1 MLINLKSKILLFTAL
16 LFLAVNCLRAQVIEF
31 DTGKIDIPD
40 PSSYV
45 ENYEYDSKSDL
56 YYYNIQVGDY
66 DISYPIILTPEEYQ
80 ELILKEDLKN
90 YYKEK
95 IDAAEGKKDGSE
107 DDQKNLIPEIYVNSQ
122 LFESIF
128 GGNSIQVVP
137 QGSLEVDL
145 GVLYTKQ
152 DNPAFSPRNRSN
164 LTFDFDQRIGLSLV
178 GKVGTR
184 VQVNANFDTQSSFDF
199 QNLLKLEYE
208 PTEDDIIQKIEVGNV
223 SMPLNSS
230 LISGAQS
237 LFGVKTE
244 LKFGKT
250 RIKAIFSEQKS
261 ESRSVV
267 SEGGGTVQEFEFRA
281 LDYDENRHFFL
292 SHFFR
297 NKYDESLLNYPY
309 INSNVQITRAEVWV
323 TNKNNQLQDVR
334 NILAFQDLG
343 ESESISSL
351 VNVFSPPNSYPDNSN
366 NAYDPTSIGDVG
378 SQLTNSVRDIASVQ
392 AGILVQN
399 VNEGIDYGKLEN
411 AKKLRENIDYK
422 IHPQLGY
429 ISLTQKLD
437 NDEILAVAFQFTV
450 GDQVF
455 QVGEFANDGV
465 QATEVFSNGENQ
477 GVNSNNLILK
487 LLKSTVT
494 NIEEPIWDLM
504 MKNIY
509 NTGAFQLER
518 EDFKLNIFYKESSE
532 LNYISP
538 TDGTPFPN
546 PFSGNL
552 PIEEQPLLSFF
563 NFDRLNYNNDP
574 QINGDGFFDFVPEM
588 TVVQE
593 TGKIIFTKVE
603 PFGEYLFES
612 LRLNVGENYQGDQN
626 VQTDYNLNQ
635 KKYVYHTLY
644 NSTKTVAEQQAEKNK
659 FLVKGKYKSSSGG
672 GIPIG
677 AYNVPRGS
685 VTVTAGGRVLVEGVD
700 YTVNYQLGTV
710 QILDPGLQSS
720 NTPINVSV
728 ENNALFGQQTKRFSG
743 VNIEHQFSDDFI
755 LSGTLL
761 NLHERPLT
769 QKANFGTEPIN
780 NTIFGF
786 DGNFSKEIPL
796 LTRLINKLPNI
807 ETDVPSN
814 LSVRGEVAYLIPGA
828 PKGNNFNGEATS
840 YIDDFEGTQNII
852 DMMAPQSW
860 SLSSRP
866 KDLGKIY
873 SEGDEDGNGI
883 QNGFDRALLN
893 WYSIDPIFYSS
904 QRPSEIT
911 DEDLSNIYS
920 RRIFIDEIFP
930 QVDLV
935 QGQTTVIN
943 SLDLNFYPELRGPY
957 NMDPLVSDGQIDDSG
972 DSWAGITRLIN
983 TTDFEQSNVEYLE
996 FWLMDPFLNNDQNSG
1011 GKLTF
1016 NLGNISEDVIKD
1028 GRKQYE
1034 NGLPEDGNISL
1045 LPPTSWGTVVPQNQ
1059 SLVYA
1064 FSSLGEARTNQDVG
1078 LDGYDDFE
1086 EASIFNSFADLSDPS
1101 NDNYNY
1107 FLNSSGNIFE
1117 RYKQYNGL
1125 DGNSPET
1132 ISDND
1137 RGSYTYPD
1145 VEDINRDNTMNTIDS
1160 YFEYKLDITP
1170 NSLSDFNNSYIID
1183 RKEKNVNLPNGT
1195 SQLVKWYQFRIPVN
1209 EPTSAVGGI
1218 SDFRSIRFMRMYLT
1232 DFNQNTIF
1240 RFGTLELVRSD
1251 WRKYQLTLDEEIDN
1265 NNDTTDFSVGVI
1277 GIQENEESYVS
1288 PPGVEREQFNNNNT
1302 IVRQNEQSL
1311 VLNVCGLE
1319 PEDSRGVYKNIS
1331 VDMRQFNRLRMFMHA
1346 EDGSNPGF
1354 TDGDIVGFIRLGNDL
1369 SENYYQIEIP
1379 LQESSTMT
1387 LDPQSVWPQI
1397 NEIDLPISALEA
1409 IKSLSILNGSLGS
1422 DQAIFYDIVN
1432 DNIAEDPVSEFAP
1445 LEVGEQRIAIKG
1457 NPNFGD
1463 IRTLMI
1469 GVKNP
1474 SQDNMDVCAEVWFNE
1489 LRLSDMDNDGGW
1501 AATLA
1506 VDTNIADF
1514 MNISA
1519 TARQSTSGFGNIE
1532 QGPSERDKVDTKQYD
1547 LISNIN
1553 IGQLFPKKW
1562 GLNIPFNY
1570 GQGEELVTPEFDQQY
1585 RDITLDSRIN
1595 LAETQDEKDAIL
1607 RQSEDY
1613 TKRKSINLIGVNKQ
1627 RTNDEKSARFYDI
1640 ENLTFNY
1647 SYNEV
1652 NHRDYEIENM
1662 LDQNVRTG
1670 VNYNFNFNSI
1680 KLEPLKNN
1688 DSIFN
1693 SKYLKI
1699 LKDFNINLLPSSIS
1713 INTDYIRQF
1722 NKQKFREI
1730 DLTQDNIGIQ
1740 ELFRRNY
1747 SFDFQLAINYPI
1759 SDNLTLNY
1767 NAANNNIVRNYFIDD
1782 EINGLQDS
1790 ELDVWDRF
1798 FDIGDPNRQVQQIA
1812 VNYDLPLNKIPTLNF
1827 IKTSYSYTGDFQWQK
1842 GSDLFGNLTL
1852 DGQTYDL
1859 GNSISNAN
1867 THNINSVLDMQKFYR
1882 YLGLTKFS
1890 KNSDSKSVRG
1900 FSSSNSTKKT
1910 NPILKSIINLVTTVK
1925 RVQINYSENNG
1936 SFLPGYLETPGF
1948 IGSFSPSLGYVFGS
1962 QKDIRHLAAR
1972 NGWLTVF
1979 PEFNQQFSSTNNTN
1993 LNFSANLVPI
2003 NDLKIDLS
2011 GGRTYANNMT
2021 ETFNTIDSDGD
2032 GFSDLYNP
2040 FIQNSIGN
2048 FSIST
2053 VLIKTAFSKSD
2064 EFSSEVFETFK
2075 SNRLIIARRL
2085 AVQQGVDFSNPNN
2098 FENGDLEGF
2107 PLGFGKTSQSVL
2119 LPSFLS
2125 AYTGSDANKASLSAF
2140 RDVPIP
2146 NWTIKYSGFM
2156 KMKWFRKK
2164 FKRFSISHG
2173 YNSMYTINQFRSN
2186 LDYEQPDFS
2195 LDYTLQNP
2203 NVLDQ
2208 SDNYKSETLFSNIN
2222 LIEQFSPLIKVDV
2235 EMKNS
2240 LKLLTEIRKDRLLS
2254 LSFDNNLLTEI
2265 QGNEYIIGLGYR
2277 VKDLQIRSRLGGSRQ
2292 LIKSDLN
2299 MKADFSIRN
2308 NKTIVRYLDLE
2319 NNQVTSGQ
2327 TILNF
2332 KYSADYAFSQNLTG
2346 IFYFDYSFSEYAIST
2361 AFPQTTIRAGFTMRY
2376 NFGN

>member
-1 MLINLKSKILLFTAL
+1 MLPSLNLRFFVFALLSILL
-16 LFLAVNCLRAQVIEF
+16 VDKIGAQEADLGEIN
-31 DTGKIDIPD
+31 IPN
-40 PSSYV
+40 PSSYI
-45 ENYEYDSKSDL
+45 ENYEYDAASDL
-56 YYYNIQVGDY
+56 YYYNIKVGEY

-90 YYKEK
+90 YYKSK

-107 DDQKNLIPEIYVNSQ
+107 DNQRNLIPEIYVNSQ

-292 SHFFR
+292 SHYFR
-297 NKYDESLLNYPY
+297 NKYDESLENYPY

-323 TNKNNQLQDVR
+323 TNRNNQIEDVR

-343 ESESISSL
+343 ETENISSS
-351 VNVFSPPNSYPDNSN
+351 VNILSPPNSYPDNSN
-366 NAYDPTSIGDVG
+366 NAYDPTTIGDAG
-378 SQLTNSVRDIASVQ
+378 SQLTNLVRDIASVQ
-392 AGILVQN
+392 SGILVPN
-399 VNEGIDYGKLEN
+399 VSEGIDYGKLEN
-411 AKKLRENIDYK
+411 AQKLRENIDYQ

-437 NDEILAVAFQFTV
+437 NDEILAVAFQYTV
-450 GDQVF
+450 GEQVF

-465 QATEVFSNGENQ
+465 QATEVSFENNNQ
-477 GVNSNNLILK
+477 VVNSNNLILK

-494 NIEEPIWDLM
+494 NVDEPIWDLM

-532 LNYISP
+532 LNYITP
-538 TDGTPFPN
+538 VEGTPFPTTTG
-546 PFSGNL
+546 SL
-552 PIEEQPLLSFF
+552 AIDEQPLLSFF

-574 QINGDGFFDFVPEM
+574 QISGDGFFDFVPEI
-588 TVVQE
+588 TVVQQ

-603 PFGEYLFES
+603 PFGEFLFES
-612 LRLNVGENYQGDQN
+612 LRLDFSEDYNGDQN
-626 VQTDYNLNQ
+626 SLDDYNQNQ

-644 NSTKTVAEQQAEKNK
+644 NSTKTAAEQAAEKNK

-710 QILDPGLQSS
+710 QILDAGLQAS
-720 NTPINVSV
+720 NIPINVSV

-743 VNIEHQFSDDFI
+743 INVEHQFSDDFI
-755 LSGTLL
+755 VSGTLL

-780 NTIFGF
+780 NTMVGF
-786 DGNFSKEIPL
+786 DGNFSREIPL

-814 LSVRGEVAYLIPGA
+814 FSLRGEFAYLLPGA

-840 YIDDFEGTQNII
+840 YIDDFEGTQNVI
-852 DMMAPQSW
+852 DLLAPQSW
-860 SLSSRP
+860 SISSRP
-866 KDLGKIY
+866 KDLGNIY
-873 SEGDEDGNGI
+873 FEGDEDNNGI
-883 QNGFDRALLN
+883 QNGFHRALLN

-904 QRPSEIT
+904 QRPAEISN
-911 DEDLSNIYS
+911 EDLSNLYS

-930 QVDLV
+930 QIDLV

-943 SLDLNFYPELRGPY
+943 SLDLNYYPNLRGPY
-957 NMDPLVSDGQIDDSG
+957 NMDPSVSDGIIDDVN

-996 FWLMDPFLNNDQNSG
+996 FWLMDPFLEDDENTG

-1016 NLGNISEDVIKD
+1016 NLGNISEDIIKD

-1034 NGLPEDGNISL
+1034 NGLPEDGDISL
-1045 LPPTSWGTVVPQNQ
+1045 LPITSWGTVVPQNQ

-1064 FSSLGEARTNQDVG
+1064 FSSVGDARINQDVG
-1078 LDGYDDFE
+1078 IDGYDDSE
-1086 EASIFNSFADLSDPS
+1086 EAAIFTSFSDLSDPA

-1107 FLNSSGNIFE
+1107 FLNKSGSIFE
-1117 RYKQYNGL
+1117 RYMDYNGL

-1132 ISDND
+1132 ISNND
-1137 RGSYTYPD
+1137 RGSSTYPD

-1160 YFEYKLDITP
+1160 YFEYELEISP
-1170 NSLSDFNNSYIID
+1170 NSLSNLNNPYIID
-1183 RKEKNVNLPNGT
+1183 RKEKNVNLPNG
-1195 SQLVKWYQFRIPVN
+1195 SSELVRWYQFRIPVN
-1209 EPTSAVGGI
+1209 EPTGSIGGI

-1232 DFNQNTIF
+1232 EFTQNTIF

-1251 WRKYQLTLDEEIDN
+1251 WRKYQLSLDEEIDN
-1265 NNDTTDFSVGVI
+1265 NNDTTDFSVGII

-1311 VLNVCGLE
+1311 VLNVCELE

-1346 EDGSNPGF
+1346 EDGTSPGF
-1354 TDGDIVGFIRLGNDL
+1354 TDGDIIGFVRLGNDL

-1379 LQESSTMT
+1379 LQESPSGS
-1387 LDPQSVWPQI
+1387 LNAQSVWPVI
-1397 NEIDLPISALEA
+1397 NEIDLPISALET
-1409 IKSLSILNGSLGS
+1409 IKSLSILNGTLGS
-1422 DQAIFYDIVN
+1422 DQPIFYDVVN
-1432 DNIAEDPVSEFAP
+1432 DDVNEESVNEFSP
-1445 LEVGEQRIAIKG
+1445 LDVGEQRISIKG

-1489 LRLSDMDNDGGW
+1489 LRLSDMDNEGGW

-1506 VDTNIADF
+1506 VDTNVADF

-1532 QGPSERDKVDTKQYD
+1532 QGPSERDKIDKKQYD
-1547 LISNIN
+1547 IISNIN
-1553 IGQLFPKKW
+1553 VGQLFPETW
-1562 GLNIPFNY
+1562 GLNIPLNY
-1570 GQGEELVTPEFDQQY
+1570 GQGEEYITPEFDQQY
-1585 RDITLDSRIN
+1585 RDITLSSRIDQ
-1595 LAETQDEKDAIL
+1595 AESQQDKDAIL

-1613 TKRKSINLIGVNKQ
+1613 TKRKSVNLIGVNKQ
-1627 RTNDEKSARFYDI
+1627 RTNDEKTPRFYDV

-1662 LDQNVRTG
+1662 LDQNVRAG
-1670 VNYNFNFNSI
+1670 VNYNFNFNTI
-1680 KLEPLKNN
+1680 KLEPLKKN

-1730 DLTQDNIGIQ
+1730 DLAQDNIGIQ

-1759 SDNLTLNY
+1759 SENLTLNY
-1767 NAANNNIVRNYFIDD
+1767 NLGNNNIVRNYFIDNQ
-1782 EINGLQDS
+1782 INGMQDP

-1798 FDIGDPNRQVQQIA
+1798 FDIGDPNRQVQQVAI
-1812 VNYDLPLNKIPTLNF
+1812 NYDLPLNKIPTFNF

-1867 THNINSVLDMQKFYR
+1867 THNINSVLDMQKLYR
-1882 YLGLTKFS
+1882 YLGLTKF
-1890 KNSDSKSVRG
+1890 NRGSDTKAVRG
-1900 FSSSNSTKKT
+1900 FAQNNNTKKT
-1910 NPILKSIINLVTTVK
+1910 NPILKSFIDLITTVK
-1925 RVQINYSENNG
+1925 RIQINYSENNG
-1936 SFLPGYLETPGF
+1936 SYLPGFLDTPGF
-1948 IGSFSPSLGYVFGS
+1948 IGSFTPTFGYVFGS
-1962 QKDIRHLAAR
+1962 QKDIRYLAAR

-1979 PEFNQQFSSTNNTN
+1979 PDFNQQFSSTTN
-1993 LNFSANLVPI
+1993 SNLTFSANLVPI
-2003 NDLKIDLS
+2003 NDLKIDLT
-2011 GGRTYANNMT
+2011 GGRTYAENLT
-2021 ETFNTIDSDGD
+2021 ESFNTIDNNNDGLSDV
-2032 GFSDLYNP
+2032 YNP

-2048 FSIST
+2048 FNIST
-2053 VLIKTAFSKSD
+2053 LLIKTAFSKSD

-2085 AVQQGVDFSNPNN
+2085 AAREGVDFTNPNN
-2098 FENGDLEGF
+2098 FENGDLNGF
-2107 PLGFGKTSQSVL
+2107 PLGFGRTSQLVL

-2125 AYTGSDANKASLSAF
+2125 AYSGVDANKVSLGAF
-2140 RDVPIP
+2140 RDIPIP
-2146 NWTIKYSGFM
+2146 NWSVKYSGFM
-2156 KMKWFRKK
+2156 KMDWFRKN

-2186 LDYEQPDFS
+2186 LDYVQPDFN
-2195 LDYTLQNP
+2195 LDYSLQN
-2203 NVLDQ
+2203 NDVFDQ
-2208 SDNYKSETLFSNIN
+2208 SDNYKNKTLFSNIN
-2222 LIEQFSPLIKVDV
+2222 LMEQFSPLIKIDV

-2240 LKLLTEIRKDRLLS
+2240 LKLQTEIRKDRLLS
-2254 LSFDNNLLTEI
+2254 MSFDNNLLTEI
-2265 QGNEYIIGLGYR
+2265 QGHEYILGLGYR
-2277 VKDLQIRSRLGGSRQ
+2277 VKDLQIRSRLGGSSQ

-2299 MKADFSIRN
+2299 MKADFSVRN
-2308 NKTIVRYLDLE
+2308 NKTIVRYLDLD

-2327 TILNF
+2327 TILNL

>member
-1 MLINLKSKILLFTAL
+1 MLINLKSKILLFAAL

-343 ESESISSL
+343 ESENISSL

-366 NAYDPTSIGDVG
+366 NAYDPTSIGDAG

-392 AGILVQN
+392 AGILVPN

-477 GVNSNNLILK
+477 VVNSNNLILK

-546 PFSGNL
+546 PLSGNL

-807 ETDVPSN
+807 ETDIPSN

-1132 ISDND
+1132 ISDTD

-1209 EPTSAVGGI
+1209 EPTSAIGGI

-1311 VLNVCGLE
+1311 VLNVCELE

-1432 DNIAEDPVSEFAP
+1432 DNVVEDPVSEFAP
-1445 LEVGEQRIAIKG
+1445 LDVGEQRIAIKG

-1489 LRLSDMDNDGGW
+1489 LRLSDMDNEGGW

-1627 RTNDEKSARFYDI
+1627 RSNDEKSARFYDI

-1670 VNYNFNFNSI
+1670 VNYNYNFNSV

-1790 ELDVWDRF
+1790 ELDIWDRF

-1827 IKTSYSYTGDFQWQK
+1827 IKTSYSYTGDYQWQK

-1900 FSSSNSTKKT
+1900 FTSNNSTKKT
-1910 NPILKSIINLVTTVK
+1910 NPILKSLINLVTTVK

-1948 IGSFSPSLGYVFGS
+1948 IGSFTPSFGYVFGS
-1962 QKDIRHLAAR
+1962 QKDIRYLAAR

-2003 NDLKIDLS
+2003 NDLKIDLT

-2125 AYTGSDANKASLSAF
+2125 AYTGSDVNKASLSAF

-2222 LIEQFSPLIKVDV
+2222 LMEQFSPLIKVDV

-2240 LKLLTEIRKDRLLS
+2240 LKILTEIRKDRLLS

>member
-1 MLINLKSKILLFTAL
+1 MLPSLNLRFFVFALLSILL
-16 LFLAVNCLRAQVIEF
+16 VDKIGAQEADLGEIN
-31 DTGKIDIPD
+31 IPN
-40 PSSYV
+40 PSSYI
-45 ENYEYDSKSDL
+45 ENYEYDAASDL
-56 YYYNIQVGDY
+56 YYYNIKVGEY

-90 YYKEK
+90 YYKSK

-107 DDQKNLIPEIYVNSQ
+107 DNQRNLIPEIYVNSQ

-292 SHFFR
+292 SHYFR
-297 NKYDESLLNYPY
+297 NKYDESLENYPY

-323 TNKNNQLQDVR
+323 TNRNNQIEDVR

-343 ESESISSL
+343 ETENISSS
-351 VNVFSPPNSYPDNSN
+351 VNILSPPNSYPDNSN
-366 NAYDPTSIGDVG
+366 NAYDPTTIGDAG
-378 SQLTNSVRDIASVQ
+378 SQLTNLVRDIASVQ
-392 AGILVQN
+392 SGILVPN
-399 VNEGIDYGKLEN
+399 VSEGIDYGKLEN
-411 AKKLRENIDYK
+411 AQKLRENIDYQ

-437 NDEILAVAFQFTV
+437 NDEILAVAFQYTV
-450 GDQVF
+450 GEQVF

-465 QATEVFSNGENQ
+465 QATEVSFENNNQ
-477 GVNSNNLILK
+477 VVNSNNLILK

-494 NIEEPIWDLM
+494 NVDEPIWDLM

-532 LNYISP
+532 LNYITP
-538 TDGTPFPN
+538 VEGTPFPTTTG
-546 PFSGNL
+546 SL
-552 PIEEQPLLSFF
+552 AIDEQPLLSFF

-574 QINGDGFFDFVPEM
+574 QISGDGFFDFVPEI
-588 TVVQE
+588 TVVQQ

-603 PFGEYLFES
+603 PFGEFLFES
-612 LRLNVGENYQGDQN
+612 LRLDFSEDYNGDQN
-626 VQTDYNLNQ
+626 SLDDYNQNQ

-644 NSTKTVAEQQAEKNK
+644 NSTKTAAEQAAEKNK

-710 QILDPGLQSS
+710 QILDAGLQAS
-720 NTPINVSV
+720 NIPINVSV

-743 VNIEHQFSDDFI
+743 INVEHQFSDDFI
-755 LSGTLL
+755 VSGTLL

-780 NTIFGF
+780 NTMVGF
-786 DGNFSKEIPL
+786 DGNFSREIPL

-814 LSVRGEVAYLIPGA
+814 FSLRGEFAYLLPGA

-840 YIDDFEGTQNII
+840 YIDDFEGTQNVI
-852 DMMAPQSW
+852 DLLAPQSW
-860 SLSSRP
+860 SISSRP
-866 KDLGKIY
+866 KDLGNIY
-873 SEGDEDGNGI
+873 FEGDEDNNGI
-883 QNGFDRALLN
+883 QNGFHRALLN

-904 QRPSEIT
+904 QRPAEISN
-911 DEDLSNIYS
+911 EDLSNLYS

-930 QVDLV
+930 QIDLV

-943 SLDLNFYPELRGPY
+943 SLDLNYYPNLRGPY
-957 NMDPLVSDGQIDDSG
+957 NMDPSVSDGIIDDVN

-996 FWLMDPFLNNDQNSG
+996 FWLMDPFLEDDENTG

-1016 NLGNISEDVIKD
+1016 NLGNISEDIIKD

-1034 NGLPEDGNISL
+1034 NGLPEDGDISL
-1045 LPPTSWGTVVPQNQ
+1045 LPITSWGTVVPQNQ

-1064 FSSLGEARTNQDVG
+1064 FSSVGDARINQDVG
-1078 LDGYDDFE
+1078 IDGYDDSE
-1086 EASIFNSFADLSDPS
+1086 EAAIFTSFSDLSDPA

-1107 FLNSSGNIFE
+1107 FLNKSGSIFE
-1117 RYKQYNGL
+1117 RYMDYNGL

-1132 ISDND
+1132 ISNND
-1137 RGSYTYPD
+1137 RGSSTYPD

-1160 YFEYKLDITP
+1160 YFEYELEISP
-1170 NSLSDFNNSYIID
+1170 NSLSNLNNPYIID
-1183 RKEKNVNLPNGT
+1183 RKEKNVNLPNG
-1195 SQLVKWYQFRIPVN
+1195 SSELVRWYQFRIPVN
-1209 EPTSAVGGI
+1209 EPTGSIGGI

-1232 DFNQNTIF
+1232 EFTQNTIF

-1251 WRKYQLTLDEEIDN
+1251 WRKYQLSLDEEIDN
-1265 NNDTTDFSVGVI
+1265 NNDTTDFSVGII

-1311 VLNVCGLE
+1311 VLNVCELE

-1346 EDGSNPGF
+1346 EDGASPGF
-1354 TDGDIVGFIRLGNDL
+1354 TDGDIIGFVRLGNDL

-1379 LQESSTMT
+1379 LQESPSGS
-1387 LDPQSVWPQI
+1387 LNAQSVWPVI
-1397 NEIDLPISALEA
+1397 NEIDLPISALET
-1409 IKSLSILNGSLGS
+1409 IKSLSILNGTLGS
-1422 DQAIFYDIVN
+1422 DQPIFYDVVN
-1432 DNIAEDPVSEFAP
+1432 DVVNEETVNEFSP
-1445 LEVGEQRIAIKG
+1445 LDVGEQRISIKG

-1489 LRLSDMDNDGGW
+1489 LRLSDMDNEGGW

-1506 VDTNIADF
+1506 VDTNVADF
-1514 MNISA
+1514 INISA

-1532 QGPSERDKVDTKQYD
+1532 QGPSERDKIDKKQYD
-1547 LISNIN
+1547 IISNIN
-1553 IGQLFPKKW
+1553 VGQLFPETW
-1562 GLNIPFNY
+1562 GLNIPLNY
-1570 GQGEELVTPEFDQQY
+1570 GQGEEYITPEFDQQY
-1585 RDITLDSRIN
+1585 RDITLSSRIDQ
-1595 LAETQDEKDAIL
+1595 AESQQDKDAIL

-1613 TKRKSINLIGVNKQ
+1613 TKRKSVNLIGVNKQ
-1627 RTNDEKSARFYDI
+1627 RTNDEKTPRFYDV

-1662 LDQNVRTG
+1662 LDQNVRAG
-1670 VNYNFNFNSI
+1670 VNYNFNFNTI
-1680 KLEPLKNN
+1680 KLEPLKKN

-1730 DLTQDNIGIQ
+1730 DLAQDNIGIQ

-1759 SDNLTLNY
+1759 SENLTLNY
-1767 NAANNNIVRNYFIDD
+1767 NLGNNNIVRNYFIDNQ
-1782 EINGLQDS
+1782 INGMQDP

-1798 FDIGDPNRQVQQIA
+1798 FDIGDPNRQVQQVAI
-1812 VNYDLPLNKIPTLNF
+1812 NYDLPLNKIPTFNF

-1867 THNINSVLDMQKFYR
+1867 THNINSVLDMQKLYR
-1882 YLGLTKFS
+1882 YLGLTKF
-1890 KNSDSKSVRG
+1890 NRGSDTKAVRG
-1900 FSSSNSTKKT
+1900 FAQNNNTKKT
-1910 NPILKSIINLVTTVK
+1910 NPILKSFIDLITTVK
-1925 RVQINYSENNG
+1925 RIQINYSENNG
-1936 SFLPGYLETPGF
+1936 SYLPGFLDTPGF
-1948 IGSFSPSLGYVFGS
+1948 IGSFTPTFGYVFGS
-1962 QKDIRHLAAR
+1962 QKDIRYLAAR

-1979 PEFNQQFSSTNNTN
+1979 PDFNQQFSSTTN
-1993 LNFSANLVPI
+1993 SNLTFSANLVPI
-2003 NDLKIDLS
+2003 NDLKIDLT
-2011 GGRTYANNMT
+2011 GGRTYAENLT
-2021 ETFNTIDSDGD
+2021 ESFNTIDNNNDGLSDV
-2032 GFSDLYNP
+2032 YNP

-2048 FSIST
+2048 FNIST
-2053 VLIKTAFSKSD
+2053 LLIKTAFSKSD

-2085 AVQQGVDFSNPNN
+2085 AAREGVDFTNPNN
-2098 FENGDLEGF
+2098 FENGDLNGF
-2107 PLGFGKTSQSVL
+2107 PLGFGRTSQLVL

-2125 AYTGSDANKASLSAF
+2125 AYSGVDANKVSLGAF
-2140 RDVPIP
+2140 RDIPIP
-2146 NWTIKYSGFM
+2146 NWSVKYSGFM
-2156 KMKWFRKK
+2156 KMDWFRKN

-2186 LDYEQPDFS
+2186 LDYVQPDFN
-2195 LDYTLQNP
+2195 LDYSLQN
-2203 NVLDQ
+2203 NDVFDQ
-2208 SDNYKSETLFSNIN
+2208 SDNYKNKTLFSNIN
-2222 LIEQFSPLIKVDV
+2222 LMEQFSPLIKIDV

-2240 LKLLTEIRKDRLLS
+2240 LKLQTEIRKDRLLS
-2254 LSFDNNLLTEI
+2254 MSFDNNLLTEI
-2265 QGNEYIIGLGYR
+2265 QGYEYILGLGYR
-2277 VKDLQIRSRLGGSRQ
+2277 VKDLQIRSRLGGSSQ

-2299 MKADFSIRN
+2299 MKADFSVRN
-2308 NKTIVRYLDLE
+2308 NKTIVRYLDLD

-2327 TILNF
+2327 TILNL